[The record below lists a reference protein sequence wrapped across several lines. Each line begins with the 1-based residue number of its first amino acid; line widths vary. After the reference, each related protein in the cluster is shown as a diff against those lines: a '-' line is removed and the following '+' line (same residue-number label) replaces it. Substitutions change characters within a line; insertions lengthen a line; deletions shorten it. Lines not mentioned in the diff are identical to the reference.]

1 VTSKVSQGSGRRM
14 RERLMH
20 PNSLTLFRIM
30 ASPAVVLLML
40 APVPL
45 SSFMA
50 AMVFSAA
57 AITDYLDG
65 YYARTRGLV
74 STFGKVMDPLADKL
88 LVCTA
93 FIMLTAQG
101 WTPAWIVCI
110 IVAREIAVTALRSII
125 AEHGKDVS
133 ASGLGKYK
141 TGFQIAAIIP
151 LLMHYSYFGI
161 DMQAIGAF
169 FLWGA
174 IIFTLW
180 SGIDYFIRFRKLL
193 EI

>member
-1 VTSKVSQGSGRRM
+1 MTSKVSPSGRRM

-20 PNSLTLFRIM
+20 PNSLTLFRIL

-40 APVPL
+40 APVRL
-45 SSFMA
+45 SAFMA

-65 YYARTRGLV
+65 YLARSRGLV
-74 STFGKVMDPLADKL
+74 TTFGKVMDPMADKL
-88 LVCTA
+88 LVSTA

-101 WTPAWIVCI
+101 WTPAWIVCV
-110 IVAREIAVTALRSII
+110 IVAREIAVTALRGIM

-151 LLMHYSYFGI
+151 LLMHYTYFGI

-174 IIFTLW
+174 LIFTVW
-180 SGIDYFIRFRKLL
+180 SGVDYFIRFRKLL
-193 EI
+193 EV